1 MTIIVLTHCPVG
13 LRGFL
18 TRWLLEISPGVFL
31 GNPSARIR
39 DALWDEVRQY
49 AGNGRALLAYSTNSE
64 QGYTFRTHATSGIP
78 STTRASPSSSARQ
91 IASRI
96 VPLRTA
102 RLPLPAGVRRP
113 NAAALGIARRSPMER
128 RVSRRQ

>member
-1 MTIIVLTHCPVG
+1 VTVVVLTHCPIG

-49 AGNGRALLAYSTNSE
+49 SGNGRALLAYADNSE
-64 QGYTFRTHATSGIP
+64 QGYAFRTHDHKWHPVDHEGLTLIFRSSDQRAPASSPPTSGW
-78 STTRASPSSSARQ
+78 SKASKR
-91 IASRI
+91 RRFGN
-96 VPLRTA
+96 RT
-102 RLPLPAGVRRP
+102 P
-113 NAAALGIARRSPMER
+113 
-128 RVSRRQ
+128 